1 MWVDVKI
8 PYEPD
13 HRLAYAYNRAVSETT
28 APWVLILDQ
37 DVTLVNPHWYEMCLE
52 AVKQVPDAGLITCVM
67 NGCSDR
73 PQRPDCEITKSPDRT
88 VHEAKA
94 LEVYKK
100 HGSKLI
106 EVTDDRIAGYFMLVN
121 CAVWKKLAFS
131 DDDGRY
137 KVDQNF
143 CRRLLKR
150 GYKIYLMP
158 GLYVY
163 HRRGMRKLN
172 WK

>member
-37 DVTLVNPHWYEMCLE
+37 DVFLCNPHWYDMCLGAIE
-52 AVKQVPDAGLITCVM
+52 QAPDAGLITCVM

-73 PQRPDCEITKSPDRT
+73 PQRPDCEISKSTDLS
-88 VHEAKA
+88 VHEKLAR
-94 LEVYKK
+94 EVYEK
-100 HGSKLI
+100 HNTNLI
-106 EVTDDRIAGYFMLVN
+106 EINDSRVAGYFMLVN
-121 CAVWKKLAFS
+121 RKVWEQIKFEPKKGPYS
-131 DDDGRY
+131 
-137 KVDQNF
+137 VDNYY
-143 CRRLLKR
+143 CERLLKS